1 MTFSQ
6 NGTKPALFF
15 LTHAHIQMWWKTHW
29 NASVISI
36 FTFHYLCRQTTLRGQ
51 NKAHTPCRSYP
62 EPISWWG
69 ARSRRTAWSWRET
82 PVADDPLWFRLGGSS
97 HPRTGPMHSEPADP
111 ERWWTTRRERQTSW
125 RDSVI
130 SDPTG
135 RQKDEHEILYN
146 RIKKI

>member
-51 NKAHTPCRSYP
+51 NKAHTLQVLPRTHFMMRSSVQENCVVLTRNTCRGWSVMVSFGRFFTP
-62 EPISWWG
+62 SN
-69 ARSRRTAWSWRET
+69 RSDAFRTSRPRKMVNDTAWATNFMKGLRNIWPNWKT
-82 PVADDPLWFRLGGSS
+82 
-97 HPRTGPMHSEPADP
+97 
-111 ERWWTTRRERQTSW
+111 ERWTW
-125 RDSVI
+125 DI
-130 SDPTG
+130 
-135 RQKDEHEILYN
+135 I
-146 RIKKI
+146 